1 VTDSAF
7 DAALLQEVRLAESSW
22 ERAHI
27 ERSAPVRPLRTVP
40 LGTLAEAGTLPVS
53 AAGTLA
59 VAEIVPPV
67 GAPFFAVSLY
77 ARWEK
82 PRVPSRWFVG
92 CADAMAHRVLSDVSA
107 LIGTLDPRG
116 HRILIAGDF
125 NLIHG
130 ATDGNG
136 LALPARDRSV
146 FARLEAL
153 GFVFLGPQAPNG
165 RQAVPVPDGLPADT
179 GNGPTV
185 RTNRQT
191 AATATNQLD
200 YVFASRGFHE
210 QVRVWALN
218 AIDAWGPSDHCRI
231 AIDVACGDHPRR

>member
-22 ERAHI
+22 ERAHV
-27 ERSAPVRPLRTVP
+27 ERGAPVRPLRTVP
-40 LGTLAEAGTLPVS
+40 LGTLAEA
-53 AAGTLA
+53 A
-59 VAEIVPPV
+59 IVPPV
-67 GAPFFAVSLY
+67 GAPFFAVSLS
-77 ARWEK
+77 ARWER

-92 CADAMAHRVLSDVSA
+92 CADAMAHRALSDVSGR
-107 LIGTLDPRG
+107 IGTLDPSR
-116 HRILIAGDF
+116 HRILIAGEV
-125 NLIHG
+125 NRIQG

-179 GNGPTV
+179 GNVPTF
-185 RTNRQT
+185 RTAHQT
-191 AATATNQLD
+191 VATATNQLD
-200 YVFASRGFHE
+200 YVFASRGFHDP
-210 QVRVWALN
+210 VRVRALN
-218 AIDAWGPSDHCRI
+218 AVDAWGPSDYCRI
-231 AIDVACGDHPRR
+231 AIDVACGDHPLR